1 MDYEELAQL
10 LSDASSLDAS
20 PQEPPPPP
28 PPDSPLRLYDSSRGA
43 IARERSQ
50 RSQRSQRPFSQQ
62 QRLLS
67 TLDDDSL
74 VGLVN
79 TFDRRTQRAR
89 LRRPAA
95 PADDAADAED
105 EPCIVTSSPES
116 PSPVVPS
123 TPPASS
129 RLSESDSSSDR
140 SRSSSPTA
148 ARVAPL
154 KFGDYAQYFSD
165 KTAHQHSRDEYMRKL
180 YQDALNG
187 GREYPPIFKDCT
199 IYINGR
205 TFPDRLQLHQKI
217 IIHGGSFKH
226 FLSGKKSVTHIVA
239 SNLTAKKRIEFQNY
253 KVVTP
258 AWITESIAASKR
270 LPWQD
275 YALITGE
282 YGQQKL
288 QIARPPAAAVPAPEQ
303 QPADGFDANSLDC
316 KQPGFLQSFFAK
328 SRLHQLSAW
337 KADLRA
343 LFCEKYVEGAHLQ
356 PPPKG
361 ARLAIFH
368 VDFDCFFATVS
379 ALSDARYD
387 LSRDPLAVAHGNN
400 SSEIAS
406 CNYVARSFGVKNGMW
421 VRSARRLCPNLIC
434 LPYNFEQYEVN
445 SKLLYQILAGS
456 GFFQMILPIS
466 IDEAICVKY
475 LDGLPDGDASAHQQC
490 EAITRQIRRDV
501 FDATNG
507 CTVSIGCSNSLV
519 LARLALKKAK
529 PDGQCVMVSLEQDS
543 IDAFIEELP
552 LRDLP
557 GVGATIVDKVQQHIL
572 FEQTAEPTIGD
583 LKRNS
588 SLQLLASKLGTKT
601 GHKLYLFLSG
611 KDDEENSRV
620 LRDPLDYFARKSIS
634 VDINYA
640 IRFDTIHEIDEFID
654 RICEH
659 LTTKLGEIDMVTPQV
674 TLKVMRRCEHAP
686 IEPAK
691 YLGSGECD
699 TFSRSS
705 RFGVPTCEAGLI
717 STEVK
722 SSFRMLGCPPK
733 DLRGIAVQLNKLE
746 KVSDRVCQL
755 RLPFREQDASSAGSR
770 FPALN
775 VNAFNSLP
783 GALKEDVRT
792 ELLKRK
798 INLPPSPP
806 SKRSASNSPV
816 KDYWGRH
823 GKRTE
828 TLKQEMPSTLD
839 EDFMNHLPTQIQR
852 EIKWDHAIVKK
863 ASSSVRNRLS
873 RKGTGVLNLSKNRPS
888 KPEAVK
894 FQSLERPLG
903 ISRLIK
909 SWIDDTIDNGP
920 HIDDL
925 NLFDKYLT
933 KLAAKGKT
941 HHILKIAR
949 TMSSHLEYHSSFTKS
964 NPQGRQ
970 EWEEYLL
977 IRMIPTLTASAAKS
991 DSGVQVTFDL

>member
-10 LSDASSLDAS
+10 LSEASSLDAS
-20 PQEPPPPP
+20 APH
-28 PPDSPLRLYDSSRGA
+28 SPLHLYDSSRGA
-43 IARERSQ
+43 VARERSQ

-79 TFDRRTQRAR
+79 TFDRPTQRAR

-95 PADDAADAED
+95 LASDAAGVGD
-105 EPCIVTSSPES
+105 EPCIVTSSPEAS
-116 PSPVVPS
+116 PPIVPS
-123 TPPASS
+123 TPDASS
-129 RLSESDSSSDR
+129 QLSASEPSSTR
-140 SRSSSPTA
+140 SLSGSPSA
-148 ARVAPL
+148 PRAAPL
-154 KFGDYAQYFSD
+154 NFGDYAQYFSD
-165 KTAHQHSRDEYMRKL
+165 KSAHQRSRDEYMKKL
-180 YQDALNG
+180 YQDALND
-187 GREYPPIFKDCT
+187 GREYPPIFKDCVV
-199 IYINGR
+199 YINGR
-205 TFPDRLQLHQKI
+205 TFPDRLQLHQMI

-226 FLSGKKSVTHIVA
+226 FLSGKKSVTHIIA

-258 AWITESIAASKR
+258 AWVTESIAASKR

-288 QIARPPAAAVPAPEQ
+288 QMARASASAAGAPAAPAPLL
-303 QPADGFDANSLDC
+303 QPVDTFDADSLDC

-343 LFCEKYVEGAHLQ
+343 LFCGKYVEGAQLQ
-356 PPPKG
+356 PPPMG

-387 LSRDPLAVAHGNN
+387 LSRDPLAVAHGTN

-421 VRSARRLCPNLIC
+421 VRSARRLCPDLIC

-475 LDGLPDGDASAHQQC
+475 LDGPSDDDATVHQQC
-490 EAITRQIRRDV
+490 EAITHQIRRDV
-501 FDATNG
+501 YDATNG
-507 CTVSIGCSNSLV
+507 CTVSIGCGSSLV

-529 PDGQCVMVSLEQDS
+529 PDGHCVMVSRAQDS
-543 IDAFIEELP
+543 IDNFIEEFP

-557 GVGATIVDKVQQHIL
+557 GIGASIVEKVQQHIL
-572 FEQTAEPTIGD
+572 SKQTAEPTIGD
-583 LKRNS
+583 LKHNS
-588 SLQLLASKLGTKT
+588 SLPLLASKLGTKT
-601 GHKLYLFLSG
+601 GHKLHLFLSG

-640 IRFDTIHEIDEFID
+640 IRFDTIHQIDEFID
-654 RICEH
+654 RICDH
-659 LTTKLGEIDMVTPQV
+659 LTTKLKELDMVTPQV

-699 TFSRSS
+699 AFSRSS
-705 RFGVPTCEAGLI
+705 RFGVPTCEVGLI

-746 KVSDRVCQL
+746 KAPDKVRQL
-755 RLPFREQDASSAGSR
+755 RLPFREQDASSIGSR

-775 VNAFNSLP
+775 ANAFHSLP

-823 GKRTE
+823 GKRAE
-828 TLKQEMPSTLD
+828 ILKQEMPSTLD
-839 EDFMNHLPTQIQR
+839 EDFMRHLPTQIQR

-863 ASSSVRNRLS
+863 ASSSVRKRLGQ
-873 RKGTGVLNLSKNRPS
+873 KETGMLNSFKHRPT
-888 KPEAVK
+888 KPEVVR
-894 FQSLERPLG
+894 FQTLERPLE

-949 TMSSHLEYHSSFTKS
+949 TMSSHLEYHSSFTPS

-991 DSGVQVTFDL
+991 DKGVQVTFEL